1 MGFLNYHHLRYFWVI
16 AKEGSLRK
24 AAEKL
29 HVSQPTISAQI
40 KALEDVLDE
49 KLFRRGGGL
58 TLTETGHR
66 VFTYAD
72 EIFSLGE
79 ELLHAVKEQPTA
91 RKLRI
96 QIGIADSVPKLVAY
110 EIIRPIFSLPQAVEA
125 TCREGKPMDLLAQL
139 ATYRLD
145 VVLSDESAPSSLS
158 IKGYNHFIGECGIS
172 FCAESNLAAKLKRN
186 FPKSLNQAPAL
197 LPISNSALRRSLEE
211 WFQDEGIRPRMV
223 AEFEDS
229 ALMTAM
235 AVDGLGFLPIPS
247 LVTKDALSRYGLKII
262 GYTKKCRQQFYA
274 INLERKLTHPAIQ
287 ALIKNADL
295 MVGKDDSLQGRIKKQ
310 RSKKSSDKGA

>member
-1 MGFLNYHHLRYFWVI
+1 MDFLNYHHLRYFWVI

-24 AAEKL
+24 ASDKL

-40 KALEDVLDE
+40 KALEDVLGE

-66 VFTYAD
+66 AFTYAD
-72 EIFSLGE
+72 EIFSLGQ

-96 QIGIADSVPKLVAY
+96 QIGIVDSLPKLVVY
-110 EIIRPIFSLPQAVEA
+110 EIIRPIFSLPQSVEA
-125 TCREGKPMDLLAQL
+125 TCREGKPTDLLAQL
-139 ATYRLD
+139 ASYRLD

-172 FCAESNLAAKLKRN
+172 ICAEPKLATKLKRK
-186 FPKSLNQAPAL
+186 FPKSLDQAPAL

-211 WFQDEGIRPRMV
+211 WFQVKGVRPRMV

-247 LVTKDALSRYGLKII
+247 LIAKDVLSRYGLNLV
-262 GYTKKCRQQFYA
+262 GHANQCRQQFYA
-274 INLERKLTHPAIQ
+274 ISLERKLTHPALQ
-287 ALIKNADL
+287 ELIKNAGTML
-295 MVGKDDSLQGRIKKQ
+295 TGKRLLKAKEG
-310 RSKKSSDKGA
+310 GA